1 MTGLI
6 ITVMMF
12 TALAFY
18 LTWDAYK
25 KHPEL
30 EKLKKPLIGVSVLRG
45 LVMLINCGILFMNFI
60 L

>member
-18 LTWDAYK
+18 LTLDAYK

-30 EKLKKPLIGVSVLRG
+30 KMLKKPLVVVSVLMG
-45 LVMLINCGILFMNFI
+45 LVLLINCGIFIMNFV